1 MYEDVISQI
10 TQRLQLK
17 DAISKA
23 SRAMADSKK
32 SQKEDAPSER
42 TIITSMSKAERMINT
57 FDQID
62 VGKFACRISDCLMNS
77 GPKN

>member
-23 SRAMADSKK
+23 SRAMVDSKK
-32 SQKEDAPSER
+32 SQKGDAPSER

-62 VGKFACRISDCLMNS
+62 VGKFACRISDCLVNS

>member
-17 DAISKA
+17 DAVSKA
-23 SRAMADSKK
+23 SRLMGESKK
-32 SQKEDAPSER
+32 SHKEDTPSER
-42 TIITSMSKAERMINT
+42 TNITSLSKAERMIKT

-62 VGKFACRISDCLMNS
+62 VGKFACHISDCLVDS